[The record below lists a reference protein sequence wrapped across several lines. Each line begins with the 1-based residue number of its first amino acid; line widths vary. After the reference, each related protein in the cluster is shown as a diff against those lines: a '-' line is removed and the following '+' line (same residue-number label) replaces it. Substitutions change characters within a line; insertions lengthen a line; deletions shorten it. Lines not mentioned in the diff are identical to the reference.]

1 MKNLTLR
8 NIALAC
14 NGKFIGD
21 PGLLEKEITS
31 VITDSRKAE
40 AGTLFVPIVGERV
53 DGHTFIPQVME
64 AGALATLSERELPGA
79 AYPYIRVGSSL
90 QALKDLAAFYLE
102 QLDIPVVGIT
112 GSVGKTST
120 KEAIASVLSQ
130 KYRTLKTQG
139 NFNNEIGVPLT
150 VFRLREEDE
159 IAVLEMGINHF
170 GEMTRL
176 ARIARPDTA
185 VITNIGTAHLEFL
198 GDRDG
203 ILRAKTEMLPYV
215 QDNGHIILNG
225 DDDKLVTVKGI
236 KGIEPVF
243 FGLES
248 NGKNTVWADEIRSM
262 GLMGTH
268 CRIHILEASAA
279 VRNEGLEEEADLGR
293 MDGVSLSESEAQEEE
308 LRDLTALDGYGRN
321 TDIGIQDGAVLTE
334 EEEQAEELEEL
345 AELDGASAD
354 ETAAPD
360 SCDEIVT
367 VQSAPRI
374 YCEVCGTKAQEPRPG
389 ALPMR
394 RKEPAPGLVTVKEL
408 VTEQLQEIS
417 FEVTVPVPGRHMVY
431 NALAATAVGRV
442 YGLSTEQIR
451 AGIEAI
457 ETIGGRMNRIRTD
470 RFLIVD
476 DCYNA
481 NPGSMKASIDVM
493 KDAGTRRVLIL
504 GDMGELGA
512 GEEEMH
518 REVGAFA
525 AASGAQV
532 MLFVGTLAAQMAQ
545 GAGEHVSEGQAIA
558 HFDTTDAL
566 INGLQEYVR
575 EGDTILV
582 KASRFMKLEQVVAA
596 LKEM

>member
-79 AYPYIRVGSSL
+79 AYPYIQVGSSL

-243 FGLES
+243 FGLEP
-248 NGKNTVWADEIRSM
+248 NGKNTVWADEIQSM

-268 CRIHILEASAA
+268 CRIHILEASAV

-308 LRDLTALDGYGRN
+308 LQDLTALDGYGRN

-360 SCDEIVT
+360 SCD
-367 VQSAPRI
+367 
-374 YCEVCGTKAQEPRPG
+374 
-389 ALPMR
+389 
-394 RKEPAPGLVTVKEL
+394 
-408 VTEQLQEIS
+408 EIS

-545 GAGEHVSEGQAIA
+545 GAGEHVSEGQVIA